1 MAYNAFI
8 SRLFIRFIFLL
19 VTLTVTSWF
28 IATTD
33 YFAVIIILLALST
46 LQTIDIWR
54 TINQSNRL
62 IARFFTAINYED
74 YSQRFSVDGSNTIF
88 NTPFNTSF
96 NTSFKTSDK
105 DNSFDQLSESM
116 NLVINKLQ
124 SSKQLLEQQS
134 LYLQTILQHVET
146 AVIVFDKSG
155 KINLANKAATRLL
168 QTNALTDINQLQSN
182 FNELYK
188 LLLNT
193 QSVQRSLCSCNIYN
207 QPHQLLVDMVEAR
220 IEGEPIYIAA
230 IQDIKTELDAKEL
243 KAWQDITR
251 VLTHEISNS
260 ITPITSLANSCN
272 SLINGDL
279 DDEDLQDLKEAIAT
293 IEKRGENLVKFI
305 DNYRKLSNIP
315 KLNTKR
321 VSINELVTQVTQLFK
336 QEFKRNNIHLA
347 IHSKGENLFVM
358 LDSALIEQV
367 LVNLITN
374 AIAALDQN
382 KNTKML
388 NIHIHS
394 SKGKLKIN
402 VEDNGKGILKEAQ
415 QRIFVPYY
423 STKPN
428 GSGIGLSLSR
438 LIMQLHSGSIN
449 VNSELGEGSC
459 FTLIF

>member
-146 AVIVFDKSG
+146 
-155 KINLANKAATRLL
+155 NN
-168 QTNALTDINQLQSN
+168 
-182 FNELYK
+182 
-188 LLLNT
+188 
-193 QSVQRSLCSCNIYN
+193 
-207 QPHQLLVDMVEAR
+207 
-220 IEGEPIYIAA
+220 
-230 IQDIKTELDAKEL
+230 
-243 KAWQDITR
+243 
-251 VLTHEISNS
+251 
-260 ITPITSLANSCN
+260 
-272 SLINGDL
+272 
-279 DDEDLQDLKEAIAT
+279 
-293 IEKRGENLVKFI
+293 
-305 DNYRKLSNIP
+305 LSNATVQI
-315 KLNTKR
+315 
-321 VSINELVTQVTQLFK
+321 S
-336 QEFKRNNIHLA
+336 
-347 IHSKGENLFVM
+347 
-358 LDSALIEQV
+358 D
-367 LVNLITN
+367 
-374 AIAALDQN
+374 
-382 KNTKML
+382 
-388 NIHIHS
+388 
-394 SKGKLKIN
+394 GKLKFASIRQTTPLTF
-402 VEDNGKGILKEAQ
+402 K
-415 QRIFVPYY
+415 FV
-423 STKPN
+423 
-428 GSGIGLSLSR
+428 
-438 LIMQLHSGSIN
+438 LIYMIACEHVSSSID
-449 VNSELGEGSC
+449 C
-459 FTLIF
+459 FECF